1 MTMVLM
7 MSALGAFALSSGIAF
22 VAVQHDD
29 EISATE
35 PEMARVAMRGRFVR

>member
-1 MTMVLM
+1 MTMVLI

-22 VAVQHDD
+22 AAVQHDD

-35 PEMARVAMRGRFVR
+35 PELARAAMRERFVR